1 MSGPTLADIAYQAG
15 VSQATVS
22 RVLNDKPGVSSPTRQ
37 CVLTALDVL
46 GYQRPTHLKPVT
58 TGLVGLIVPELTNPV
73 FASHAQAI
81 ETLLSREGY
90 ATAVC
95 TQAPG
100 GMREDDY
107 IRVLQ
112 SRQVAGI
119 IVMSGS
125 HADTTADMSTYHE
138 LVDVGLPLVLV
149 NGYSPSIAVP
159 QISDDDVSAMDQA
172 VAHLVGLGHKHLGLA
187 VGPRRYVPVQRKEQ
201 GLRAAMDRHLEG
213 RGRVT
218 VSNTVFSVDGGA
230 RAAVDLLG
238 QGVNA
243 IICGSDLMA
252 LGAIRA
258 ARAQGLSVPD
268 DVSVIGCDDSDL
280 MRYTDPPL
288 TSLRQ
293 DVELIS
299 TMAVQSLMG
308 SIRGDTAFLGERL
321 VQPELVIRG
330 TTASAR
336 VSTMNPSCEPPT
348 LSRAVP
354 MSDTRFAR

>member
-1 MSGPTLADIAYQAG
+1 
-15 VSQATVS
+15 
-22 RVLNDKPGVSSPTRQ
+22 
-37 CVLTALDVL
+37 
-46 GYQRPTHLKPVT
+46 
-58 TGLVGLIVPELTNPV
+58 
-73 FASHAQAI
+73 
-81 ETLLSREGY
+81 
-90 ATAVC
+90 
-95 TQAPG
+95 
-100 GMREDDY
+100 MREDDY
-107 IRVLQ
+107 IRVLR

-159 QISDDDVSAMDQA
+159 QISDDDISAMDQA

-268 DVSVIGCDDSDL
+268 DVSVIGCDDSAL

-293 DVELIS
+293 DVKLIS
-299 TMAVQSLMG
+299 TMAIQSLMG

-330 TTASAR
+330 TTAPAR
-336 VSTMNPSCEPPT
+336 VPTVNPSCEPQIP
-348 LSRAVP
+348 SRAVP

>member
-1 MSGPTLADIAYQAG
+1 MSGPTLAEIADQAG

-22 RVLNDKPGVSSPTRQ
+22 RVLNNKPAVSESTRQ

-58 TGLVGLIVPELTNPV
+58 TGLVGLIVPELTNPA
-73 FASHAQAI
+73 FASYAQAI
-81 ETLLSREGY
+81 ETLLSRKGY

-107 IRVLQ
+107 IRVLR
-112 SRQVAGI
+112 SRQVSGI

-125 HADTTADMSTYHE
+125 HDDTTADMSTYHH

-149 NGYSPSIAVP
+149 NGYSPTIATP

-172 VAHLVGLGHKHLGLA
+172 IAHLVSLGHEHIGLA
-187 VGPRRYVPVQRKEQ
+187 VGPRRYVPAQRKEQ
-201 GLRAAMDRHLEG
+201 GVRAAMERRLGGHG
-213 RGRVT
+213 KGT

-230 RAAVDLLG
+230 HAAVDLLG
-238 QGVNA
+238 QGVSA

-258 ARAQGLSVPD
+258 VRAQGLSVPR
-268 DVSVIGCDDSDL
+268 DVSVIGSDDSAL

-288 TSLRQ
+288 TSLHQ
-293 DVELIS
+293 DVGLIS
-299 TMAVQSLMG
+299 TMAVQSLIG
-308 SIRGDTAFLGERL
+308 LVRGDAVFLRERL
-321 VQPELVIRG
+321 VRPELVIRA
-330 TTASAR
+330 TTGPAR
-336 VSTMNPSCEPPT
+336 G
-348 LSRAVP
+348 A
-354 MSDTRFAR
+354 

>member
-1 MSGPTLADIAYQAG
+1 MSGPTLAEIADQAG

-22 RVLNDKPGVSSPTRQ
+22 RVLNDKPAVSESTRQ

-46 GYQRPTHLKPVT
+46 GYQRPTHLKPVA

-81 ETLLSREGY
+81 ETLLSKEGY

-107 IRVLQ
+107 IRVLR
-112 SRQVAGI
+112 SRQVSGI
-119 IVMSGS
+119 IVICGS
-125 HADTTADMSTYHE
+125 HADTTADMSTYQE
-138 LVDVGLPLVLV
+138 LVDIGLPLVLV
-149 NGYSPSIAVP
+149 DGYAPGVATP
-159 QISDDDVSAMDQA
+159 QISDDDTSAMDQA
-172 VAHLVGLGHKHLGLA
+172 VAHLVDLGHTHIGLA
-187 VGPRRYVPVQRKEQ
+187 VGPRRYVTVQRKEQ
-201 GLRAAMDRHLEG
+201 SLRAAMDRRLAGHG
-213 RGRVT
+213 KVA

-230 RAAVDLLG
+230 RAAVDLLS
-238 QGVNA
+238 QGVSA

-258 ARAQGLSVPD
+258 VRAQGLSVPR
-268 DVSVIGCDDSDL
+268 DVSVIGSDDSAL

-293 DVELIS
+293 DVGLIS
-299 TMAVQSLMG
+299 TMAVQSLLDLV
-308 SIRGDTAFLGERL
+308 RGDAVFLRERL
-321 VQPELVIRG
+321 VRPELVIRA
-330 TTASAR
+330 TTGPARGASA
-336 VSTMNPSCEPPT
+336 S
-348 LSRAVP
+348 
-354 MSDTRFAR
+354 

>member
-1 MSGPTLADIAYQAG
+1 MSGPTLAEIADQAG

-22 RVLNDKPGVSSPTRQ
+22 RVLNDKPAVSESTRQ

-46 GYQRPTHLKPVT
+46 GYQRPTHLKPVA

-81 ETLLSREGY
+81 ETLLSKEGY

-107 IRVLQ
+107 IRVLR
-112 SRQVAGI
+112 SRQVSGI
-119 IVMSGS
+119 IVICGS
-125 HADTTADMSTYHE
+125 HADTTADMSTYQE
-138 LVDVGLPLVLV
+138 LVDIGLPLVLV
-149 NGYSPSIAVP
+149 DGYAPGVATP
-159 QISDDDVSAMDQA
+159 QISDDDTSAMDQA
-172 VAHLVGLGHKHLGLA
+172 VAHLVDLGHTHIGLA
-187 VGPRRYVPVQRKEQ
+187 VGPRRYVTVQRKEQ
-201 GLRAAMDRHLEG
+201 SLRAAMDRRLAGHG
-213 RGRVT
+213 KVA

-238 QGVNA
+238 QGVSA

-258 ARAQGLSVPD
+258 VRAQGLSVPR
-268 DVSVIGCDDSDL
+268 DVSVIGSDDSAL

-293 DVELIS
+293 DVGLIS
-299 TMAVQSLMG
+299 TMAVQSLLDLV
-308 SIRGDTAFLGERL
+308 RGDAVFLRERL
-321 VQPELVIRG
+321 VRPELVIRA
-330 TTASAR
+330 TTGPARGASA
-336 VSTMNPSCEPPT
+336 S
-348 LSRAVP
+348 
-354 MSDTRFAR
+354 

>member
-46 GYQRPTHLKPVT
+46 GYQRPTHLKPVA

-73 FASHAQAI
+73 FANHAQAI

-107 IRVLQ
+107 IRVLR

-119 IVMSGS
+119 IVISGS

-201 GLRAAMDRHLEG
+201 GLRAAVDRHLEG

-238 QGVNA
+238 QGANA

-268 DVSVIGCDDSDL
+268 DVSVIGCDDSAL

-293 DVELIS
+293 DVKLIS
-299 TMAVQSLMG
+299 TMTIQSLMG

-330 TTASAR
+330 TTAPAR
-336 VSTMNPSCEPPT
+336 VPTVNPSCEPQIP
-348 LSRAVP
+348 SRAVP

>member
-112 SRQVAGI
+112 SSQEIGR
-119 IVMSGS
+119 
-125 HADTTADMSTYHE
+125 
-138 LVDVGLPLVLV
+138 
-149 NGYSPSIAVP
+149 
-159 QISDDDVSAMDQA
+159 
-172 VAHLVGLGHKHLGLA
+172 AHV
-187 VGPRRYVPVQRKEQ
+187 
-201 GLRAAMDRHLEG
+201 
-213 RGRVT
+213 
-218 VSNTVFSVDGGA
+218 
-230 RAAVDLLG
+230 
-238 QGVNA
+238 
-243 IICGSDLMA
+243 
-252 LGAIRA
+252 
-258 ARAQGLSVPD
+258 
-268 DVSVIGCDDSDL
+268 
-280 MRYTDPPL
+280 
-288 TSLRQ
+288 
-293 DVELIS
+293 
-299 TMAVQSLMG
+299 
-308 SIRGDTAFLGERL
+308 
-321 VQPELVIRG
+321 
-330 TTASAR
+330 
-336 VSTMNPSCEPPT
+336 
-348 LSRAVP
+348 
-354 MSDTRFAR
+354 

>member
-1 MSGPTLADIAYQAG
+1 MNGPTLAEIADQAG

-22 RVLNDKPGVSSPTRQ
+22 RVLNDKPGVSDSTRQ

-73 FASHAQAI
+73 FASHAQDI
-81 ETLLSREGY
+81 ETLLSKEGY

-107 IRVLQ
+107 IEVLR
-112 SRQVAGI
+112 SRQVSGI
-119 IVMSGS
+119 IVISGS
-125 HADTTADMSTYHE
+125 HADTTADMSTYRE
-138 LVDVGLPLVLV
+138 LVDIGLPLVLV
-149 NGYSPSIAVP
+149 NGYAPGVATP

-172 VAHLVGLGHKHLGLA
+172 VAHLVGLGHERIGLA

-201 GLRAAMDRHLEG
+201 GLHAAMDRRLDR
-213 RGRVT
+213 RGSVA
-218 VSNTVFSVDGGA
+218 VSHTVFSVDGGA
-230 RAAVDLLG
+230 RATVDLLNN
-238 QGVNA
+238 GVSA

-258 ARAQGLSVPD
+258 VRAQGLSVPH
-268 DVSVIGCDDSDL
+268 DVSIIGCDDSAL

-288 TSLRQ
+288 TSLHQ
-293 DVELIS
+293 NVGLIS
-299 TMAVQSLMG
+299 AMAVQSLMG
-308 SIRGDTAFLGERL
+308 LIRGETVALGERL
-321 VQPELVIRG
+321 VRPELVIRA
-330 TTASAR
+330 TTA
-336 VSTMNPSCEPPT
+336 
-348 LSRAVP
+348 RAA
-354 MSDTRFAR
+354 TANL

>member
-1 MSGPTLADIAYQAG
+1 MSGPTLAEIADQAG

-22 RVLNDKPGVSSPTRQ
+22 RVLNDKPAVSESTRQ

-46 GYQRPTHLKPVT
+46 GYQRPTHLKPVA

-81 ETLLSREGY
+81 ETLLSKEGY

-107 IRVLQ
+107 IRVLR
-112 SRQVAGI
+112 SRQVSGI
-119 IVMSGS
+119 IVICGS
-125 HADTTADMSTYHE
+125 HADTTADMSTYQE
-138 LVDVGLPLVLV
+138 LVDIGLPLVLV
-149 NGYSPSIAVP
+149 DGYAPGVATP
-159 QISDDDVSAMDQA
+159 QISDDDTSAMDQA
-172 VAHLVGLGHKHLGLA
+172 VAHLVDLGHTHIGLA
-187 VGPRRYVPVQRKEQ
+187 VGPRRYVTVQRKEQ
-201 GLRAAMDRHLEG
+201 SLRAAMDRRLAGHG
-213 RGRVT
+213 KVA

-230 RAAVDLLG
+230 HAAVDLLG
-238 QGVNA
+238 QGVSG

-258 ARAQGLSVPD
+258 VRAQGLSVPR
-268 DVSVIGCDDSDL
+268 DVSVIGSDDSAL

-293 DVELIS
+293 DVGLIS
-299 TMAVQSLMG
+299 TMAVQSLLDLV
-308 SIRGDTAFLGERL
+308 RGDAVFLRERL
-321 VQPELVIRG
+321 VRPELVIRA
-330 TTASAR
+330 TTGPARGASA
-336 VSTMNPSCEPPT
+336 S
-348 LSRAVP
+348 
-354 MSDTRFAR
+354 

>member
-1 MSGPTLADIAYQAG
+1 MNGPTLAEIADQAG

-22 RVLNDKPGVSSPTRQ
+22 RVLNDKPGVSDSTRQ
-37 CVLTALDVL
+37 CVLTALAVL
-46 GYQRPTHLKPVT
+46 GYQRPMHLKPVT
-58 TGLVGLIVPELTNPV
+58 AGLVGLIVPELTNPI

-81 ETLLSREGY
+81 ETLLAKEGY

-107 IRVLQ
+107 IRVLR
-112 SRQVAGI
+112 SRQVSGI
-119 IVMSGS
+119 VVISGS
-125 HADTTADMSTYHE
+125 HADTTADMATYRE

-149 NGYSPSIAVP
+149 NGYAPDIATP
-159 QISDDDVSAMDQA
+159 QISDDDMSAMDQA
-172 VAHLVGLGHKHLGLA
+172 VAHLVALGHEHIGLA

-201 GLRAAMDRHLEG
+201 GIRAAMARRLAG
-213 RGRVT
+213 RGKVT

-230 RAAVDLLG
+230 RAAVNLLD
-238 QGVNA
+238 QGVSA

-258 ARAQGLSVPD
+258 ARAQGLTVPH
-268 DVSVIGCDDSDL
+268 DVSVIGSDDSAL
-280 MRYTDPPL
+280 MRYTNPPL

-293 DVELIS
+293 DVGLIS

-308 SIRGDTAFLGERL
+308 LIRGDATFLGERL
-321 VQPELVIRG
+321 VRPELVKRG
-330 TTASAR
+330 TTGPIRLAPA
-336 VSTMNPSCEPPT
+336 
-348 LSRAVP
+348 A
-354 MSDTRFAR
+354 

>member
-1 MSGPTLADIAYQAG
+1 MSGPTLADIADQAG

-22 RVLNDKPGVSSPTRQ
+22 RVLNDKPGVSGSTRQ

-73 FASHAQAI
+73 FASHAQAV
-81 ETLLSREGY
+81 ETLLAREGY

-107 IRVLQ
+107 IRGLR
-112 SRQVAGI
+112 SCQVAGI
-119 IVMSGS
+119 IVISGS
-125 HADTTADMSTYHE
+125 HADTTADISTYHE
-138 LVDVGLPLVLV
+138 LIAVGLPLVLI

-159 QISDDDVSAMDQA
+159 QISDDDMAAMDQA
-172 VAHLVGLGHKHLGLA
+172 VAHLVGLGHQHLGLA

-201 GLRAAMDRHLEG
+201 ALRTAMNRRLDG

-238 QGVNA
+238 QGVSA

-258 ARAQGLSVPD
+258 ARAQGLSVPR
-268 DVSVIGCDDSDL
+268 DVSVIGCDDSAL

-308 SIRGDTAFLGERL
+308 LIRGDTAFLGERL
-321 VQPELVIRG
+321 VRPELVIRA
-330 TTASAR
+330 TTAPVR
-336 VSTMNPSCEPPT
+336 VPTANPS
-348 LSRAVP
+348 
-354 MSDTRFAR
+354 

>member
-1 MSGPTLADIAYQAG
+1 MSGPTLAEIADQAG

-22 RVLNDKPGVSSPTRQ
+22 RVLNDKPAVSESTRQ

-46 GYQRPTHLKPVT
+46 GYQRPTHLKPVA

-81 ETLLSREGY
+81 ETLLSKEGY

-107 IRVLQ
+107 IRVLR
-112 SRQVAGI
+112 SRQVSGI
-119 IVMSGS
+119 IVICGS
-125 HADTTADMSTYHE
+125 HADTTADMSTYQE
-138 LVDVGLPLVLV
+138 LVDIGLPLVLV
-149 NGYSPSIAVP
+149 DGYAPGVATP
-159 QISDDDVSAMDQA
+159 QISDDDTSAMDQA
-172 VAHLVGLGHKHLGLA
+172 VAHLVDLGHTHIGLA
-187 VGPRRYVPVQRKEQ
+187 VGPRRYVTVQRKEQ
-201 GLRAAMDRHLEG
+201 SLRAAMDRRLAGHG
-213 RGRVT
+213 KVA

-238 QGVNA
+238 QGVSG

-258 ARAQGLSVPD
+258 VRAQGLSVPR
-268 DVSVIGCDDSDL
+268 DVSVIGSDDSAL

-293 DVELIS
+293 DVGLIS
-299 TMAVQSLMG
+299 TMAVQSLLDLV
-308 SIRGDTAFLGERL
+308 RGDAVFLRERL
-321 VQPELVIRG
+321 VRPELVIRA
-330 TTASAR
+330 TTGPARGASA
-336 VSTMNPSCEPPT
+336 S
-348 LSRAVP
+348 
-354 MSDTRFAR
+354 

>member
-1 MSGPTLADIAYQAG
+1 
-15 VSQATVS
+15 
-22 RVLNDKPGVSSPTRQ
+22 
-37 CVLTALDVL
+37 
-46 GYQRPTHLKPVT
+46 
-58 TGLVGLIVPELTNPV
+58 
-73 FASHAQAI
+73 
-81 ETLLSREGY
+81 
-90 ATAVC
+90 
-95 TQAPG
+95 
-100 GMREDDY
+100 MREDDY

-308 SIRGDTAFLGERL
+308 SIRGDTAFFGERL
-321 VQPELVIRG
+321 VRPELVIRG

-336 VSTMNPSCEPPT
+336 ASTMNPSV
-348 LSRAVP
+348 SRQHSA
-354 MSDTRFAR
+354 ALCL

>member
-1 MSGPTLADIAYQAG
+1 MNRPTLAEIADQAG

-22 RVLNDKPGVSSPTRQ
+22 RVLNDKAGVSDSTRQ

-81 ETLLSREGY
+81 ETLLSKEGY

-107 IRVLQ
+107 IRVLR
-112 SRQVAGI
+112 SRQVSGI
-119 IVMSGS
+119 IVICGS
-125 HADTTADMSTYHE
+125 HADTTADMSTYQE
-138 LVDVGLPLVLV
+138 LVDIGLPLVLV
-149 NGYSPSIAVP
+149 NGYAPSVATP
-159 QISDDDVSAMDQA
+159 QISDDDTSAMDQA
-172 VAHLVGLGHKHLGLA
+172 VAHLVDLGHTHIGLA
-187 VGPRRYVPVQRKEQ
+187 VGPRRYVTVQRKEQ
-201 GLRAAMDRHLEG
+201 SLRAAMDRRLAGH
-213 RGRVT
+213 GRVA

-230 RAAVDLLG
+230 RAAVDLLDH
-238 QGVNA
+238 GVSA

-258 ARAQGLSVPD
+258 VRAQGLSVPRD
-268 DVSVIGCDDSDL
+268 ISVIGSDDSAL

-288 TSLRQ
+288 TSLHQ
-293 DVELIS
+293 DVGLIS
-299 TMAVQSLMG
+299 TMAVQSLIG
-308 SIRGDTAFLGERL
+308 LVRGDAACIGERL
-321 VQPELVIRG
+321 VRPELVIRA
-330 TTASAR
+330 TTGPVRTTSA
-336 VSTMNPSCEPPT
+336 
-348 LSRAVP
+348 A
-354 MSDTRFAR
+354 